1 MLDLEISLVQ
11 RHHWSLKDIDETD
24 VTSLLMFAE
33 RYAETEGGQN
43 LTPGPSPKTER
54 GEAKGRSSP
63 TRPKGRGGRQK
74 RAYIDQLNWS

>member
-11 RHHWSLKDIDETD
+11 SHHWSLKDIDETD

-33 RYAETEGGQN
+33 RYAETEGGQA
-43 LTPGPSPKTER
+43 LDAPQTPPSSQPSPPPSR
-54 GEAKGRSSP
+54 GR
-63 TRPKGRGGRQK
+63 RGKKKQ